1 MCYLSLLDIYL
12 KLKLVLNLN
21 NNIMSELLDVRGMSV
36 NEYCDFVLSRAMHL
50 RVSPFE
56 LNMEY
61 CFERGLI
68 SDEMYEKAKWE
79 LNARR
84 NDAFWLNRGE
94 VVR

>member
-1 MCYLSLLDIYL
+1 M
-12 KLKLVLNLN
+12 
-21 NNIMSELLDVRGMSV
+21 ELLDVRGMSV
-36 NEYCDFVLSRAMHL
+36 NEYCDFVLSRALHL
-50 RVSPFE
+50 GVSPFD

-68 SDEMYEKAKWE
+68 SDEMYDLAKWE

-84 NDAFWLNRGE
+84 NDIFWLQRGE

>member
-1 MCYLSLLDIYL
+1 M
-12 KLKLVLNLN
+12 
-21 NNIMSELLDVRGMSV
+21 ELLDVRGMSV
-36 NEYCDFVLSRAMHL
+36 NEYVEFLITHAMHV

-79 LNARR
+79 MNARR
-84 NDAFWLNRGE
+84 NDSFWLERGE

>member
-1 MCYLSLLDIYL
+1 MYIPNLS
-12 KLKLVLNLN
+12 
-21 NNIMSELLDVRGMSV
+21 SMSV
-36 NEYCDFVLSRAMHL
+36 VEYVEFLITRAMHV
-50 RVSPFE
+50 RVSPFD

-79 LNARR
+79 MNARR
-84 NDAFWLNRGE
+84 NDAFWLERGE

>member
-1 MCYLSLLDIYL
+1 VLPPSKLTTSQ
-12 KLKLVLNLN
+12 KLKFVSNLK
-21 NNIMSELLDVRGMSV
+21 NNIMELLDVRGMSV
-36 NEYCDFVLSRAMHL
+36 NEYCDFVVSRAMHL

-79 LNARR
+79 MNARR
-84 NDAFWLNRGE
+84 NDSFWLERGE

>member
-1 MCYLSLLDIYL
+1 MT
-12 KLKLVLNLN
+12 
-21 NNIMSELLDVRGMSV
+21 ELLDVRGMSV
-36 NEYCDFVLSRAMHL
+36 NEYCDFVVSRAMHL

-79 LNARR
+79 MNARR
-84 NDAFWLNRGE
+84 NDAFWLERGE

>member
-1 MCYLSLLDIYL
+1 MNSLP
-12 KLKLVLNLN
+12 NLA
-21 NNIMSELLDVRGMSV
+21 LMSV
-36 NEYCDFVLSRAMHL
+36 NEYCEFLITRAMHV
-50 RVSPFE
+50 RVSPFD

-79 LNARR
+79 MNARR
-84 NDAFWLNRGE
+84 NDSFWLERGE

>member
-1 MCYLSLLDIYL
+1 MCYLYYVMRV
-12 KLKLVLNLN
+12 KHKTNKV
-21 NNIMSELLDVRGMSV
+21 MSDLIDVRGMSV
-36 NEYCDFVLSRAMHL
+36 NEYCDFVVSRAMHL
-50 RVSPFE
+50 RVSPFD

-68 SDEMYEKAKWE
+68 SDEMFDLAKWE

-84 NDAFWLNRGE
+84 NDIFWLERGE

>member
-1 MCYLSLLDIYL
+1 VLPLL
-12 KLKLVLNLN
+12 KLTISLKPKFVSNLK
-21 NNIMSELLDVRGMSV
+21 NNIMELLDVRGMSV
-36 NEYCDFVLSRAMHL
+36 NEYCDFVVSRALHL
-50 RVSPFE
+50 HVSPFE

-79 LNARR
+79 LNARK
-84 NDAFWLNRGE
+84 NDIFWLQRGE

>member
-1 MCYLSLLDIYL
+1 VLPLSKLTTFL
-12 KLKLVLNLN
+12 KPKFVSNLK
-21 NNIMSELLDVRGMSV
+21 NNIMELLDVRGMSV
-36 NEYCDFVLSRAMHL
+36 NEYCDFVVSRAMHL

-61 CFERGLI
+61 CFERGLV

-79 LNARR
+79 MNARR
-84 NDAFWLNRGE
+84 NDSFWLERGE

>member
-1 MCYLSLLDIYL
+1 MNSFP
-12 KLKLVLNLN
+12 
-21 NNIMSELLDVRGMSV
+21 NISQMSV
-36 NEYCDFVLSRAMHL
+36 NEYCDFLVTRAMHV

-68 SDEMYEKAKWE
+68 SDEMFEKAKWE
-79 LNARR
+79 MNARR
-84 NDAFWLNRGE
+84 NDSFWLERGE

>member
-1 MCYLSLLDIYL
+1 VLPLSKLTTSQKPKFVSNL
-12 KLKLVLNLN
+12 KNDNMNDL
-21 NNIMSELLDVRGMSV
+21 IDVRGMSV
-36 NEYCDFVLSRAMHL
+36 NEYCDFVVSRAMHL

-79 LNARR
+79 MNARR
-84 NDAFWLNRGE
+84 NDSFWLERGE

>member
-1 MCYLSLLDIYL
+1 VLQPSKLTTSQ
-12 KLKLVLNLN
+12 KLKFVSNLK
-21 NNIMSELLDVRGMSV
+21 NNIMNDLIDVRGMSV
-36 NEYCDFVLSRAMHL
+36 NEYCDFVVSRAMHL

-79 LNARR
+79 MNARR
-84 NDAFWLNRGE
+84 NDSFWLERGE

>member
-1 MCYLSLLDIYL
+1 MYIPNLS
-12 KLKLVLNLN
+12 
-21 NNIMSELLDVRGMSV
+21 SMSV
-36 NEYCDFVLSRAMHL
+36 NEYCEFLITRAMHL

-68 SDEMYEKAKWE
+68 SDEMFEKAKWE
-79 LNARR
+79 MNARR
-84 NDAFWLNRGE
+84 NDSFWLERGE